1 MDSTQSPLVV
11 FGPDHIDTSRAELL
25 VQCLNEKI
33 KEKRFKLQKLVKANE
48 EKKKRN
54 EAIKTEVIQLTAK
67 LTHIEQE
74 NAAREQQL
82 LSEQS
87 RIKELQMNIQMLDE
101 HNNSIRRD
109 YSNEE
114 HKYEQEKSTLIKK
127 FERTKQQW
135 IEVFKPQFGT
145 IFQSVLLIDDVF

>member
-1 MDSTQSPLVV
+1 M
-11 FGPDHIDTSRAELL
+11 I
-25 VQCLNEKI
+25 I
-33 KEKRFKLQKLVKANE
+33 

-54 EAIKTEVIQLTAK
+54 ETIKTEMIQLTAK

-101 HNNSIRRD
+101 HNSNSYYGGI
-109 YSNEE
+109 
-114 HKYEQEKSTLIKK
+114 I
-127 FERTKQQW
+127 
-135 IEVFKPQFGT
+135 
-145 IFQSVLLIDDVF
+145 